1 MAIICALNPSVYVRA
16 RPEKRQIG
24 KAAKMLKKVSTN
36 IKAAVV
42 LIVTENVA
50 ALRMFVKNVTNSVFK
65 SVSKSATGG
74 RSGETKRG
82 HNSERNRKC

>member
-1 MAIICALNPSVYVRA
+1 
-16 RPEKRQIG
+16 
-24 KAAKMLKKVSTN
+24 MLKKVTTN

-74 RSGETKRG
+74 RSGETKKRP
-82 HNSERNRKC
+82 